1 MTDYDK
7 SFPEISFNIW
17 LETKNMVIQ
26 ELVHPENRAFM
37 MSIPDEDWREDFES
51 EFSPI
56 ESVSAF
62 FEDAEGT
69 EQQIQPDST
78 Q

>member
-1 MTDYDK
+1 VTDYDK